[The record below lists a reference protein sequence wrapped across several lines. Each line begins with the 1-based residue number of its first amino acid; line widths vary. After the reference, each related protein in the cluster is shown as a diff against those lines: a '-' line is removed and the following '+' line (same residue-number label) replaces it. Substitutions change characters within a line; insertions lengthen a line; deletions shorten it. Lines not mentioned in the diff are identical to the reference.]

1 MKVYKSI
8 LLFILLTAVF
18 SCKPSNKSAK
28 DLKVDTTVALNK
40 PNILIIHVDDLGY
53 HDLSVNGSQIY
64 QTPNIDKLA
73 SQSVVFNNAYANY
86 PRCVPSRYAMMTGLY
101 PIQNGD
107 VPDDGFELS
116 TISDDKNFIKQ
127 LNKVNYK
134 TAYFGKWHLGKN
146 DHSPKGFG
154 YDYSFAAGA
163 AGSPI
168 SFIYPFNTPKGNNKK
183 VKKTPIVDIE
193 EISKEGDY
201 LTDNLTDA
209 VIKYI
214 SEADKSQPFMA
225 MLSYYAVHQ
234 PLEAKAADIQRNQQ
248 EIDAFNF
255 GNQPAYIKEG
265 TGRTKMR
272 QDNATYA
279 AMVENMDVNIGRLLA
294 TLDQLGI
301 TDNTIVVFSSDHGGL
316 SNDGYN
322 KRGLATSN
330 YPLRAGKGWFY
341 EGGIK
346 VPLSIK
352 WNEKFAPK
360 QENKSIVM
368 LMDVFP
374 TLVDIATSNKI
385 EGVDGKSLLPLIEG
399 SENWNNRTVYW
410 HSSKARPKNTGE
422 NNSSAIRSGDW
433 KLVHFYEENK
443 IELYNVKK
451 DISEATD
458 LSNELP
464 EKASE
469 LMNQLN
475 TWKNNL

>member
-1 MKVYKSI
+1 MFNKLQLLAVFCI
-8 LLFILLTAVF
+8 GLLFVQ
-18 SCKPSNKSAK
+18 CKSKINENVSPSE
-28 DLKVDTTVALNK
+28 K

-53 HDLSVNGSQIY
+53 NDLSGNGSQIY

-86 PRCVPSRYAMMTGLY
+86 PRCVPSRYAMMTGKY

-127 LNKVNYK
+127 LNKANYK

-154 YDYSFAAGA
+154 YDFSFAAGA

-168 SFIYPFNTPKGNNKK
+168 SFIYPFNTPKGNNKN

-193 EISKEGDY
+193 EISKKGDY
-201 LTDNLTDA
+201 LTDNLTNA

-225 MLSYYAVHQ
+225 MLSFYAVHQ
-234 PLEAKAADIQRNQQ
+234 PLEAKEEDIQRNQQ
-248 EIDAFNF
+248 EINTFNF
-255 GNQPAYIKEG
+255 GNQPEYINEG

-272 QDNATYA
+272 QDNAIYA

-322 KRGLATSN
+322 KRALATSN

-346 VPLSIK
+346 VPLTIK
-352 WNEKFAPK
+352 WNKKFIPK
-360 QENKSIVM
+360 QEKESIVL

-374 TLVDIATSNKI
+374 TLIDIVGSKKI
-385 EGVDGKSLLPLIEG
+385 ADVDGKSVLPLIEG
-399 SENWNNRTVYW
+399 IENWKDRTVFW
-410 HSSKARPKNTGE
+410 HSSKARPRNTGE

-458 LSNELP
+458 LSVELP
-464 EKASE
+464 EKTSE
-469 LMNQLN
+469 LMNLLN
-475 TWKNNL
+475 TWKNNF